1 MHAIVTHNLF
11 NVYQYQCLGLH
22 NQEVHKKHH
31 RVFHVNVKLLIR
43 KKWIFSESNLL
54 NVKIIK
60 LNARYHK

>member
-43 KKWIFSESNLL
+43 IKWIFSESHLL

>member
-43 KKWIFSESNLL
+43 KKGIFSESNLL

>member
-1 MHAIVTHNLF
+1 MPSNLHCYKMDDIVIHNLL

-43 KKWIFSESNLL
+43 KNGFSPNQ
-54 NVKIIK
+54 IC
-60 LNARYHK
+60 